1 MKILKNTSVL
11 KKAINNIS
19 NLGYV
24 PTMGGLHEGHIS
36 LIKES
41 QKKCK
46 KTIVS
51 IYVNPKQF
59 NNKNDYLKYPK
70 NIKKDLNLLKR
81 LNVDYVFT
89 PTTKD
94 IYNLKSNK
102 KIKLHKS
109 EKILCAK
116 FRKGHFE
123 GVLAIMDRFINL
135 INPKYIL
142 MGKKDFQQ
150 FILIKNF
157 IKKKYKSKIYPCKT
171 IRDKN
176 NVALSTRNNLLNNND
191 LTKVGLISTIIK
203 KIKPLIKKKKSPT
216 KYLNVLKKKL
226 IVKFDIKI
234 DYLEVRNE
242 YNLQKLERKKR
253 YRIFIA
259 YFINKVRLIDNF

>member
-11 KKAINNIS
+11 KKAINKIS
-19 NLGYV
+19 DLGYV
-24 PTMGGLHEGHIS
+24 PTMGGLHRGHIS

-59 NNKNDYLKYPK
+59 NDKNDFLKYPR
-70 NIKKDLNLLKR
+70 NIKKDLTLLKK
-81 LNVDYVFT
+81 NKVDYVFT

-94 IYNLKSNK
+94 VYNLKSSK
-102 KIKLHKS
+102 KIVIKKS

-123 GVLAIMDRFINL
+123 GVLDVMDRLINL
-135 INPKYIL
+135 INPNYIML
-142 MGKKDFQQ
+142 GKKDFQQ
-150 FILIKNF
+150 YILIKNF
-157 IKKKYKSKIYPCKT
+157 IKDKYKSKIYPCKT
-171 IRDKN
+171 VRDKN

-203 KIKPLIKKKKSPT
+203 KTKPIIKQE
-216 KYLNVLKKKL
+216 KYPNKFLNILKKK
-226 IVKFDIKI
+226 IIKRFNIKI
-234 DYLEVRNE
+234 DYLQIRNE
-242 YNLQKLERKKR
+242 YNLQKFDRKKK

-259 YFINKVRLIDNF
+259 YYINNVRLIDNF